1 MTYIG
6 RWSVD
11 YEKAV
16 VLGKGQE
23 CLQHD
28 APGAATAGKRHPIR
42 VVLCD
47 SWQGVLN

>member
-23 CLQHD
+23 FLQHD
-28 APGAATAGKRHPIR
+28 APRAATAGS
-42 VVLCD
+42 VTDQSSSV
-47 SWQGVLN
+47 

>member
-16 VLGKGQE
+16 VLGKGKNASNTMLLGLRLRE
-23 CLQHD
+23 
-28 APGAATAGKRHPIR
+28 ASPIR

-47 SWQGVLN
+47 SWQEVLN